1 MIETNFQ
8 LCKKNKIK
16 LYFDIFGKLSL
27 KQADQLNSDG
37 IKIHPTDIN
46 NFELIYQIR
55 SSKIK
60 KIFLESVVLQLMKLK
75 R

>member
-1 MIETNFQ
+1 MIGNKFPIVQ
-8 LCKKNKIK
+8 KNKIK

-60 KIFLESVVLQLMKLK
+60 KIYQESVVLQLMKLK